1 MDNYMAIS
9 GFIQLIEGSQ
19 EAKIFSFQQTE
30 NKKIS
35 KIQLH
40 SQKLSLHQF
49 DDSLN
54 ESVTYRRI
62 VSFYNLESGLF
73 WRFIYPSCAKD
84 TFQLNTHLTIYGYS
98 LNQEGI
104 VRPYERE
111 KGLRKE
117 FLYISDEKITHFLI
131 YSEAFVLMDALE
143 RYDSFEEGFNHFMS
157 SVNNNLQNGQD
168 WFEGDQNCQDID
180 FTNVLL
186 EEIIPLS
193 EKERL
198 CSVIRRDTRITP
210 DIVKVKR
217 RKNKWYVFL
226 ERAYEKQALV
236 VLNDDYQAIKAL
248 GEGAKKTA

>member
-1 MDNYMAIS
+1 MAIS
-9 GFIQLIEGSQ
+9 CFIQPIEGSQ
-19 EAKIFSFQQTE
+19 QAKIFSFQHTE

-40 SQKLSLHQF
+40 SEKLSLHEF
-49 DDSLN
+49 NDNLN

-84 TFQLNTHLTIYGYS
+84 TFQLNTHLRTYGYS
-98 LNQEGI
+98 LNKEGI
-104 VRPYERE
+104 FRPYAQK
-111 KGLRKE
+111 KGLRKK
-117 FLYISDEKITHFLI
+117 FLYISDEKLTTFIADSQGF
-131 YSEAFVLMDALE
+131 FLMDASE
-143 RYDSFEEGFNHFMS
+143 RYDSFEEGFNHFMR

-180 FTNVLL
+180 FTNVIN
-186 EEIIPLS
+186 EEIIQLS
-193 EKERL
+193 EEQWLAIAPRE
-198 CSVIRRDTRITP
+198 IRVSP
-210 DIVKVKR
+210 DIVKIKR
-217 RKNKWYVFL
+217 RKHKWYVFL

-236 VLNDDYQAIKAL
+236 VLSDDYQAINAL

>member
-1 MDNYMAIS
+1 MAIS
-9 GFIQLIEGSQ
+9 GFIQAIEGSQ
-19 EAKIFSFQQTE
+19 ESKIFPFQQTE

-35 KIQLH
+35 KILLH
-40 SQKLSLHQF
+40 SEKLSLHEF
-49 DDSLN
+49 NDNLN

-62 VSFYNLESGLF
+62 FSLYNLESGLF
-73 WRFIYPSCAKD
+73 WRFIYPSDAQD
-84 TFQLNTHLTIYGYS
+84 TFHLKTHLTTYGYS

-104 VRPYERE
+104 FRPYERE
-111 KGLRKE
+111 KGLRKK
-117 FLYISDEKITHFLI
+117 FLYISDEKITTFLVDSQGFFLI
-131 YSEAFVLMDALE
+131 DALE
-143 RYDSFEEGFNHFMS
+143 CYDSFEEGFNHFMR
-157 SVNNNLQNGQD
+157 SVNNNLQNGQN
-168 WFEGDQNCQDID
+168 WFEGDQDSQYID

-198 CSVIRRDTRITP
+198 CRAIKRDTRIPP
-210 DIVKVKR
+210 DIVKIRR